1 MRLLVL
7 AALVVPRL
15 VLADVPDSGV
25 SPTAGPPGADAPR
38 PVSMRHKDIVVT
50 TPGERTAK
58 NIAILA
64 SIAGAGVLFGG
75 LGVYYNLDSRSA
87 ANDVSAHRPMSVPWT
102 DDRQATYDRA
112 HDSGVKAGIFY
123 GVGGA
128 LLVGAAVALIVTA
141 PKDEITVIHPHLE
154 VGPGGATLGG
164 TWSF

>member
-1 MRLLVL
+1 MRLLVF

-15 VLADVPDSGV
+15 VLADVPDNGV
-25 SPTAGPPGADAPR
+25 SPTEAPHEV
-38 PVSMRHKDIVVT
+38 PVRHKDIVVT
-50 TPGERTAK
+50 TPGERTTK

-75 LGVYYNLDSRSA
+75 VGVYYNLDSRSA

-102 DDRQATYDRA
+102 SDRQATYDRA
-112 HDSGVKAGIFY
+112 HDSAIKAGIFY

-128 LLVGAAVALIVTA
+128 LLVGAAVALIVTQ
-141 PKDEITVIHPHLE
+141 PKDETTIIHPHLE